1 MSKILYVEDNPQNM
15 RLVRKILAAAG
26 YEVIEATSGLAG
38 IAAVEQDKPDLVL
51 MDVNLPDI
59 NGLEATSRLKAMP
72 EVAHIPIIALTANA
86 MHGDR
91 ENCLAAGCDG
101 YLAKPVMKNEL
112 LNTVA
117 LFLKQAAAASKTSA
131 TPVEPPK
138 APAPSHPSSEAAP
151 APVAAPGSS
160 TQSTSS

>member
-1 MSKILYVEDNPQNM
+1 MFRILYVEDNPQNM
-15 RLVRKILAAAG
+15 RLVRKILVAAG
-26 YEVIEATSGLAG
+26 YDVIEATNGLSG
-38 IAAVEQDKPDLVL
+38 IAMAEQEKPDLIL

-59 NGLEATSRLKAMP
+59 NGLEATTRLKASP
-72 EVAHIPIIALTANA
+72 HAAIPIIALTANA

-117 LFLKQAAAASKTSA
+117 LFLKHS
-131 TPVEPPK
+131 PVT
-138 APAPSHPSSEAAP
+138 APTNSN
-151 APVAAPGSS
+151 
-160 TQSTSS
+160 STSSTTS